1 MRWFDNLRLQYKLML
16 IFGLVM
22 LLLAG
27 VCVYTL
33 LQLNNAAADL
43 DTVAH
48 RDMQGIVAAKDLQ
61 GRIDALENDIRQAA
75 LATDAQGKNKAK
87 AAYDADLK
95 QLNDDLAT
103 LTRLAVT
110 AQGKADLAAARKA
123 IDSWA
128 YYRDKTIGSA
138 MSGDQV
144 STTAVLASPDA
155 VAATKAVYDATDQLA
170 NGKVKRV
177 QQRESAAHASVI
189 TSRTLAIA
197 LLALAIV
204 LGFAAA
210 YWISRRVVSGLRAVQ
225 ALMSALADDSAAELE
240 RSVEAM
246 ARFDLTVEPHPNT
259 QPIAYYSG
267 DEIGQTAAAANALYE
282 RLMKTIGSYEVARAR
297 LRELILAIQRAAG
310 QVADSSQTVGTQ
322 VEQSGEAVEQVSRAI
337 QEIARGSAETS
348 RSAEQTNQAIEQLAQ
363 AIAGIARGA
372 GDQATQV
379 QAVAS
384 TANEM
389 ASGVEQVA
397 ANASAVAA
405 MSEKAK
411 ASADN
416 GARAV
421 RETISD
427 MGAIKSVVSEAA
439 ARVEELGKLGERIGA
454 VVETIDDIAEQ
465 TNLLALNAAIEAAR
479 AGEHGRGFAVVADEV
494 RKLAERSQRETRAIA
509 ELIAQVQQGTR
520 EAVAA
525 MQSGSRQVESG
536 VERADQ
542 AGAAL
547 AEILAAVEST
557 VAQAASIAAAAQQ
570 MAAGARSMAAAVES
584 ISAVVEENSA
594 ATQQMSAQSSEVSQ
608 AIQSITAVAEE
619 NSAATEE
626 VSASAEQLASGVQ
639 EVRAQARRL
648 AETAESL
655 RALVEQFTL
664 DLRAAEASGNA
675 ALRAA

>member
-1 MRWFDNLRLQYKLML
+1 MRWFDRLRLQYKLML

-43 DTVAH
+43 DAAATT
-48 RDMQGIVAAKDLQ
+48 DIQGVVAAKDLQ
-61 GRIDALENDIRQAA
+61 GQIDALENDIRQAA

-95 QLNDDLAT
+95 QLNDDLAM

-144 STTAVLASPDA
+144 STTAVLASPDTA
-155 VAATKAVYDATDQLA
+155 AATKAAYDATDQLA

-177 QQRESAAHASVI
+177 QQRASAAHASVS

-246 ARFDLTVEPHPNT
+246 ARFDLTVEPHPT
-259 QPIAYYSG
+259 AQPIAYYSG
-267 DEIGQTAAAANALYE
+267 DIGQTAAAANALYE

-427 MGAIKSVVSEAA
+427 MGAIQSVVSEAA